1 MYTDADDYYPRGIQ
15 CIDCC
20 LLIALKNIDVVV
32 SGEFT
37 PNMDCSGECV
47 ESTDTLSVFV
57 EAIFRKIES
66 NIFESMES
74 LEHVERNLREIFGLC
89 QDYEVFFASFC
100 SVVLQNLNQFTMLC
114 KNSMLHLLNNLLH
127 EFGKE
132 AVVTSLESLIRGHR
146 SAKRGIANF
155 LINTGDISGFIAM
168 VEVLYHFHNH
178 GMNLSL
184 ILPQHMLKPFEI
196 FDVDKDPSE
205 DHIIS
210 AVVRHKKFCS
220 IAKQLISTAF
230 KHQNISF
237 VNLVKKE
244 DRRDEL
250 QAEFNHTELILFY
263 DKLEHCFQH
272 FCYFLNDSDN
282 SLIALTE
289 KISHDSKTEF
299 LKEKS
304 IIQAG
309 DWIFYMQ
316 DNESTSFL
324 QQTQPYVIDHNV
336 VYSKDI
342 QDDNILDDQDDE
354 NVQSNVSY
362 HLKDIE
368 DKNILDDQDYESVQC
383 DVSSHL
389 KDIQDDNISDNQVVE
404 NVQSDVLYHLKDLK
418 GDDRMDI
425 QNKISSNLDV
435 QELATID
442 SQFVLLQSDLDKYW
456 DARQN
461 SNPQMK
467 ERRFNTTRIGFEW
480 PKLYGS
486 PCVVIIK
493 YNHALKF
500 NSKKKVAFAN
510 INGICK
516 ICNSTHKYRIAQ
528 NPFAE
533 SLDED
538 DRVRYRAI
546 NDMLVDV
553 TVTGKFYEV
562 NGKPDISQPVHE
574 REKAAGYHLKG
585 EERQLLADYATNKGV
600 ASAYSDQFAF
610 MKKDEMAKFN
620 ITSIRSREVIKQA
633 MQESEKKLRGGD
645 TPYDAIKT
653 VYLQQKMDFSP
664 HYEQTAASMA
674 LPGNVRKFEEE
685 PLKVYFANYDQLKIG
700 GSYLNSNTE
709 TVINLDSSGKFW
721 QDGHKVG
728 KNALNSAIV
737 IPPVAKGYSP
747 FPIFETIS
755 YSNKTIDFLQFLQYA
770 WHFMSKALNND
781 KIAYPSV
788 AVSDFSFA
796 NLFAFLEFF
805 DHTTMEE
812 YLQTTFK
819 CFGKNEK
826 FPYDT
831 VITICKNHNI
841 PTFLKTAR
849 ALKVDKAVADT
860 FVCGF
865 MKVLEVSINS
875 F

>member
-1 MYTDADDYYPRGIQ
+1 
-15 CIDCC
+15 
-20 LLIALKNIDVVV
+20 
-32 SGEFT
+32 
-37 PNMDCSGECV
+37 
-47 ESTDTLSVFV
+47 
-57 EAIFRKIES
+57 
-66 NIFESMES
+66 
-74 LEHVERNLREIFGLC
+74 
-89 QDYEVFFASFC
+89 
-100 SVVLQNLNQFTMLC
+100 
-114 KNSMLHLLNNLLH
+114 
-127 EFGKE
+127 
-132 AVVTSLESLIRGHR
+132 
-146 SAKRGIANF
+146 
-155 LINTGDISGFIAM
+155 
-168 VEVLYHFHNH
+168 
-178 GMNLSL
+178 MNLSL

-196 FDVDKDPSE
+196 FDVNKDPSE
-205 DHIIS
+205 DHIIN
-210 AVVRHKKFCS
+210 AVVRHKKFCF

-250 QAEFNHTELILFY
+250 QTEFNHTELILFY
-263 DKLEHCFQH
+263 DKLQHCFQH
-272 FCYFLNDSDN
+272 FCYFLNNSDN

-299 LKEKS
+299 LKEKC

-309 DWIFYMQ
+309 DWIFYMK
-316 DNESTSFL
+316 DNEFTSFL
-324 QQTQPYVIDHNV
+324 QQTQPYVIEPNNV
-336 VYSKDI
+336 ETVDLDYKLNHQKEEYAQPEVVHSKFI

-354 NVQSNVSY
+354 NVQSDFSY
-362 HLKDIE
+362 YHKDIQ
-368 DKNILDDQDYESVQC
+368 DKNILGDQDYENAQC
-383 DVSSHL
+383 DVSDHL
-389 KDIQDDNISDNQVVE
+389 KDIQDNNISDDQVDE
-404 NVQSDVLYHLKDLK
+404 DIQSDVPYHSKDIK
-418 GDDRMDI
+418 EDDRMDT
-425 QNKISSNLDV
+425 QSKTSSNLDV

-442 SQFVLLQSDLDKYW
+442 SQFVVLQSDLFKYW
-456 DARQN
+456 DVRQN
-461 SNPQMK
+461 SNPQIK
-467 ERRFNTTRIGFEW
+467 ERRFKTTRIGFEW
-480 PKLYGS
+480 PKSYGS

-500 NSKKKVAFAN
+500 NSKKKVSFAN
-510 INGICK
+510 ITGICK
-516 ICNSTHKYRIAQ
+516 ICNSTHKYKIAQ

-533 SLDED
+533 SLDEE

-546 NDMLVDV
+546 NDMLVEV

-610 MKKDEMAKFN
+610 MKKDEMSKFN

-645 TPYDAIKT
+645 TPYAAIKT

-700 GSYLNSNTE
+700 GSYLNSNAE

-781 KIAYPSV
+781 KVANPSV

-796 NLFAFLEFF
+796 NLYAFLEFF

-812 YLQTTFK
+812 Y
-819 CFGKNEK
+819 
-826 FPYDT
+826 
-831 VITICKNHNI
+831 
-841 PTFLKTAR
+841 
-849 ALKVDKAVADT
+849 
-860 FVCGF
+860 
-865 MKVLEVSINS
+865 
-875 F
+875 